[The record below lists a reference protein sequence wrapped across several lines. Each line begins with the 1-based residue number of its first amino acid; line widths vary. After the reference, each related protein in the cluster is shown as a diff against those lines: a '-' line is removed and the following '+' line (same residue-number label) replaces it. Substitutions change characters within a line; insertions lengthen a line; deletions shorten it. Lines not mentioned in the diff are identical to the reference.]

1 MMSLPLNDIKK
12 IIDQAFSSIGYEH
25 QGLTVKLPS
34 RIDVKIESKN
44 NDVNLDFTNKLP
56 VVSWKKFITM
66 SALIQGMELNQ
77 TGGKIKIKYF
87 PDINFLYEQPQLY
100 GQTIVLDTGDI
111 EQEIISEYP
120 DDERQEIAKRC
131 LHYANEWATI
141 CHSSGVTADDF
152 RQNDRK
158 LKRQCYCFVRDSI
171 IEEKRHGSV
180 IISFIL
186 IYVILPVVLKW
197 IIEKLFKKLTS

>member
-66 SALIQGMELNQ
+66 SALIQGVELNQ
-77 TGGKIKIKYF
+77 TGGKVKIKYF

-100 GQTIVLDTGDI
+100 GQTIALDTGDI
-111 EQEIISEYP
+111 EQQIISEYP

>member
-1 MMSLPLNDIKK
+1 MMSLPLNDVKN

-34 RIDVKIESKN
+34 NIDVKIGSK
-44 NDVNLDFTNKLP
+44 DGIVNLDFTNKLP
-56 VVSWKKFITM
+56 VVSWKKVITL
-66 SALIQGMELNQ
+66 SALIQGMELNK

-87 PDINFLYEQPQLY
+87 PDINFLYEQATNFYSEP
-100 GQTIVLDTGDI
+100 IMLDTSDI
-111 EQEIISEYP
+111 ERDICNEYP
-120 DDERQEIAKRC
+120 DSERQEIAKRC

-141 CHSSGVTADDF
+141 CYSSGVTKDDF
-152 RQNDRK
+152 RNNRK
-158 LKRQCYCFVRDSI
+158 LKRQCYSFVKQSI

-197 IIEKLFKKLTS
+197 IIEKIFKKLTG